1 MSFLGYGW
9 MGRSCAQRPAV
20 HGNKGIN
27 GAFQELLQFS
37 EEREKKKLLKLSG
50 T

>member
-1 MSFLGYGW
+1 
-9 MGRSCAQRPAV
+9 MGHSCAQRLAV